1 MYSVFHKLNDSIIN
15 RPNSTK
21 NEGLHIIFCSKFKNL
36 LDDYISNYFTKY
48 LFYFLFIAFWLF
60 EIFSIVNHISNFETL
75 RLTVN
80 RSHVGAFKE
89 IAHYTVTELPVMP
102 YIFSFFKFNF
112 DFICYYYSI
121 FTGESIFSVYLF
133 LVSLFLVLLLIEYY
147 THLKQVSIFTLVY
160 SYFFLLFIVFN
171 TFYFGLFSELAAIMA
186 VPHVLLLLC
195 ILGLG
200 KRVDGLDLCIV
211 LLVMCL
217 SLVHPILMII
227 LLFGVA
233 FLFKDSIPAMWAY
246 LLNTSSHINVGELLV
261 GMVSAIFGIYVLLL
275 FFFKVKVLHFTST
288 AFLLISLLYIF
299 LVFDYVYSFFI
310 RKK

>member
-15 RPNSTK
+15 RPHSTK

-48 LFYFLFIAFWLF
+48 LFYFLFIAFWIF
-60 EIFSIVNHISNFETL
+60 EIFSILNNITNFEVF
-75 RLTVN
+75 RLFLTRN
-80 RSHVGAFKE
+80 HVGAFKE
-89 IAHYTVTELPVMP
+89 IAHYTVTELPLMP

-133 LVSLFLVLLLIEYY
+133 LVFFILVLLLVEYY
-147 THLKQVSIFTLVY
+147 THLKQVSIFTLV
-160 SYFFLLFIVFN
+160 SCYFFLLFIVFN
-171 TFYFGLFSELAAIMA
+171 TFYFGLFSELTAIMA
-186 VPHVLLLLC
+186 VPHILLFLC

-200 KRVDGLDLCIV
+200 KRADGLDLCIV
-211 LLVMCL
+211 AVVLFL
-217 SLVHPILMII
+217 SLVHPIFMII

-233 FLFKDSIPAMWAY
+233 FLFKDCIPAMWAY
-246 LLNTSSHINVGELLV
+246 LRNTSSHLNVGELLV
-261 GMVSAIFGIYVLLL
+261 RIVSDISAIYLLL
-275 FFFKVKVLHFTST
+275 IVFFSLKVLHFTST
-288 AFLLISLLYIF
+288 AFLLFSLLYIF
-299 LVFDYVYSFFI
+299 LVFDYAYSFFI

>member
-15 RPNSTK
+15 RPHSTK

-60 EIFSIVNHISNFETL
+60 EILSIIDYTVDFQLLRFIVSRNHFDFL
-75 RLTVN
+75 
-80 RSHVGAFKE
+80 KE
-89 IAHYTVTELPVMP
+89 IAHHAVTELPVMP
-102 YIFSFFKFNF
+102 YIFSFFNFNF

-133 LVSLFLVLLLIEYY
+133 LVSLVLVLLLVEYY
-147 THLKQVSIFTLVY
+147 THLKQVSIFTLLY
-160 SYFFLLFIVFN
+160 CYFFLLFIVFN

-186 VPHVLLLLC
+186 VPHILLFLC

-200 KRVDGLDLCIV
+200 KRADSLDLCIV
-211 LLVMCL
+211 VAVLVL
-217 SLVHPILMII
+217 ALVHPIFMII

-233 FLFKDSIPAMWAY
+233 FLFKDCIPAMWAY
-246 LLNTSSHINVGELLV
+246 LITTSSNLHVSDLLV
-261 GMVSAIFGIYVLLL
+261 RIIADIVALYMLLLL
-275 FFFKVKVLHFTST
+275 FFGIKVLHFSST
-288 AFLLISLLYIF
+288 AFLLFSLLYIF
-299 LVFDYVYSFFI
+299 LSFDYAYSFFI